1 MRKQIRSMNEDRSS
15 LAGNAADLIKGL
27 LPPLLLVLWAA
38 PSYADPAPAAPSYP
52 AMASLEQYL
61 PVSQADEIALAR
73 SAGPKP
79 IADNAAVLT
88 LGKSGYETAVK
99 GSNGF
104 VCYVGRSWEK
114 DFDDP
119 EFWNPKVRTPQCWNA
134 AAVSSVLPEYLKRT
148 QWVLAGVS
156 KDEMVARTKTAWASH
171 EFVPPALQSVVFLMS
186 KDQYI
191 SDPTPGVEARWY
203 PHLMFLV
210 PATEDSK
217 WGANVRGAPI
227 FSVTSDVV
235 PLTYFFV
242 ILPKWSDGSVY
253 PYPAPSQPKTDPH
266 G

>member
-1 MRKQIRSMNEDRSS
+1 MLFRS
-15 LAGNAADLIKGL
+15 
-27 LPPLLLVLWAA
+27 
-38 PSYADPAPAAPSYP
+38 
-52 AMASLEQYL
+52 
-61 PVSQADEIALAR
+61 IALAR
-73 SAGPKP
+73 SAGPRP

-88 LGKSGYETAVK
+88 LGKSGYETRVK

-119 EFWNPKVRTPQCWNA
+119 EFWNPKIRTPQCWNA

-156 KDEMVARTKTAWASH
+156 KEEMLARTKTALAAR
-171 EFVPPALQSVVFLMS
+171 EVGPPAPQSVVFLMS

-210 PATEDSK
+210 PATEDSN
-217 WGANVRGAPI
+217 WGANVHGAPI
-227 FSVTSDVV
+227 FSVTSDVEPV
-235 PLTYFFV
+235 TYFFV

-253 PYPAPSQPKTDPH
+253 PYPAPSHPKTDPH